1 MNSELQFL
9 LSQDEGYNLEF
20 KESVSSSLAKEICAF
35 ANANGGKI
43 VVGVTNDKK
52 IKGVSD
58 VNTSKSKIQDYARN
72 MDPSFSVTM
81 KMLDDVLVVTVSEGK
96 KKPYS
101 ANGKFYMR
109 RGANSQQL
117 KRDEIRVLFRE
128 EGFLQFDETPNK
140 KFDFDND
147 FDTHKFKAFLDRAH
161 ISEVLDQKKI
171 LKNLMLIENGELKNA
186 GVLLFCHRVTKFF
199 FGATIKCVLFR
210 GKNKYKILTMKEF
223 DADLYSNY
231 QNAITFLQSNLRTE
245 YIIKA
250 GPREEIFE
258 LPENALRE
266 AILNAI
272 AHRDYYSTAS
282 IQVEIYE
289 DRIEIV
295 NPGGLIGN
303 FTVKDL
309 YSRSIPRNPLLFGLM
324 QRMELVEKVG
334 SGLLRINEAMEKY
347 ELPTPLIDADKYFF
361 KITFIRPDLQKR
373 TIEERIAKGEK
384 TRGKTRGKTREKI
397 ILLIKEKPQITM
409 KELAGEIGITEK
421 GVEWQIKKLRDEKII
436 KRVGPAKGGYWE
448 ILQDG

>member
-1 MNSELQFL
+1 MNNELKFL
-9 LSQDEGYNLEF
+9 ISQDEGYNLEF
-20 KESVSSSLAKEICAF
+20 KESVSSSIAKEICAF

-43 VVGVTNDKK
+43 VVGVSNDKK

-58 VNTSKSKIQDYARN
+58 VNTLKSKIQDYARN

-81 KMLDDVLVVTVSEGK
+81 HMLDNVLVVNVSEGK

-101 ANGKFYMR
+101 VNGKFYMR
-109 RGANSQQL
+109 KGPNSQQL
-117 KRDEIRVLFRE
+117 DRDEIRVLFRE
-128 EGFLQFDETPNK
+128 EGLLQFDETPNK
-140 KFDFDND
+140 KFEFDND
-147 FDTHKFKAFLDRAH
+147 FDRNKFRTFLDRAH

-171 LKNLMLIENGELKNA
+171 LENLLLIENGKMKNA
-186 GVLLFCHRVTKFF
+186 GVLLFCHRIAKFF

-245 YIIKA
+245 YIIKG

-258 LPENALRE
+258 LPENAIRE
-266 AILNAI
+266 AVLNAI

-324 QRMELVEKVG
+324 QRMELVEKIG

-347 ELPTPLIDADKYFF
+347 KLPTPIIEADKNFF
-361 KITFIRPDLQKR
+361 KITFERPDLQER
-373 TIEERIAKGEK
+373 TIEERIKKGE
-384 TRGKTRGKTREKI
+384 KTREKI
-397 ILLIKEKPQITM
+397 ILLIKGKPEISM

-421 GVEWQIKKLRDEKII
+421 GVEWQMKKLQDERII
-436 KRVGPAKGGYWE
+436 QRVGPAKGGYWKVIE
-448 ILQDG
+448 EDK